1 MVNFHYFNEE
11 LDQKSVE
18 EEGHLE
24 IQKAENQLFPLSTS
38 YKRYTFS
45 TIF

>member
-24 IQKAENQLFPLSTS
+24 IQKAENQ
-38 YKRYTFS
+38 YIKRYTFS